1 MSVAPASVDTRQ
13 RILEATATCIAEDG
27 VAAVRMAGIARAAG
41 VSTALLHYHFE
52 TKEQLFEQVLRY
64 SYDSSTLLDQESL
77 RREGLTPAQRL
88 AAYLDRCLPSDPHL
102 ERDLLL
108 WQEFGAMSPR
118 NPSMASVTSDL
129 FQGDV
134 ERVTGIVREGLADGS
149 FRTDDAELVART
161 AIALCDGLCTRVL
174 AGDRRLP
181 LDEARRVVARSVAGL
196 LGLADPLPLG
206 ARARVPAIPGQSRTP
221 VPSGT
226 TTPREATR

>member
-1 MSVAPASVDTRQ
+1 VTVATAAVDTRQ
-13 RILEATATCIAEDG
+13 RILEATAACIAEDG

-88 AAYLDRCLPSDPHL
+88 AAYLDRCLPSDELL

-118 NPSMASVTSDL
+118 NPSMAAVTSDF

-134 ERVTGIVREGLADGS
+134 DRVTGILREGLADGS

-161 AIALCDGLCTRVL
+161 VIALCDGLCTRVL
-174 AGDRRLP
+174 AGDPRVP
-181 LDEARRVVARSVAGL
+181 LQEARRVVAGTGSAL
-196 LGLADPLPLG
+196 LGLAEPLPLG
-206 ARARVPAIPGQSRTP
+206 TRSRTP
-221 VPSGT
+221 SLPTQGRRTRSSST
-226 TTPREATR
+226 SRTPART

>member
-1 MSVAPASVDTRQ
+1 VTVATAAVDTRQ

-88 AAYLDRCLPSDPHL
+88 AAYLDRCLPSDELL

-118 NPSMASVTSDL
+118 NPSMAAVTSDF

-149 FRTDDAELVART
+149 LPTDDAEPRRPHARSPSAT
-161 AIALCDGLCTRVL
+161 GLCTRCSPRPRVPWTRPGASWRQHGAPPRPASPSPARRPTPSL
-174 AGDRRLP
+174 PSQGRRPNPSRPHRLP
-181 LDEARRVVARSVAGL
+181 HL
-196 LGLADPLPLG
+196 
-206 ARARVPAIPGQSRTP
+206 RAPP
-221 VPSGT
+221 
-226 TTPREATR
+226 

>member
-1 MSVAPASVDTRQ
+1 MTVAAAAADTRQ
-13 RILEATATCIAEDG
+13 RILEATATCIAEEG

-88 AAYLDRCLPSDPHL
+88 AAYLDRCLPSDDL
-102 ERDLLL
+102 LARDLLL

-118 NPSMASVTSDL
+118 NPSMAAVTSDF

-134 ERVTGIVREGLADGS
+134 DRVTGIIEEGLADGS
-149 FRTDDAELVART
+149 FTTDDAHLVART
-161 AIALCDGLCTRVL
+161 VIALCDGLCTRVL
-174 AGDRRLP
+174 AGDQRIP
-181 LDEARRVVARSVAGL
+181 LTEARRVVAATCAAL
-196 LGLADPLPLG
+196 LALHEPLPLG
-206 ARARVPAIPGQSRTP
+206 TRSRIPSLPVQSR
-221 VPSGT
+221 
-226 TTPREATR
+226 RTRPASRSRT

>member
-1 MSVAPASVDTRQ
+1 VTVATAAADTRQ

-88 AAYLDRCLPSDPHL
+88 AAYLDRCLPSDEL
-102 ERDLLL
+102 LARDLLL

-118 NPSMASVTSDL
+118 HPAMAAVTSDF

-134 ERVTGIVREGLADGS
+134 DRVTGIVEDGVADGS
-149 FRTDDAELVART
+149 FATDDPGLVART
-161 AIALCDGLCTRVL
+161 VIALCDGLCTRVL
-174 AGDRRLP
+174 ADDPRIP
-181 LDEARRVVARSVAGL
+181 LAEARRVVAATCEAL
-196 LGLADPLPLG
+196 LGLEQPLPLG
-206 ARARVPAIPGQSRTP
+206 TRARTPSLPLQSRRTRP
-221 VPSGT
+221 APRPSRT
-226 TTPREATR
+226 

>member
-1 MSVAPASVDTRQ
+1 MTVAPAAVDTRQ

-52 TKEQLFEQVLRY
+52 TKEQLFEQVLRH

-88 AAYLDRCLPSDPHL
+88 AAYLDRCLPSDEL
-102 ERDLLL
+102 LARDLLL

-118 NPSMASVTSDL
+118 NPSMASVTSDF

-134 ERVTGIVREGLADGS
+134 DRVTGIVEEGVADGS
-149 FRTDDAELVART
+149 FRTDDPVLVART
-161 AIALCDGLCTRVL
+161 VIALCDGLCTRVL
-174 AGDRRLP
+174 AGDHRVP
-181 LDEARRVVARSVAGL
+181 LSEARRVVATTGSAL
-196 LGLADPLPLG
+196 LGLHDPLPLG
-206 ARARVPAIPGQSRTP
+206 TRSRTP
-221 VPSGT
+221 SLPIQS
-226 TTPREATR
+226 RRTRSASRTSRS

>member
-1 MSVAPASVDTRQ
+1 VTVATAAVDTRQ

-52 TKEQLFEQVLRY
+52 TKEQLFEQVLRH

-88 AAYLDRCLPSDPHL
+88 AAYLDRCLPSDDLL

-118 NPSMASVTSDL
+118 NPSMAAVTSDF

-134 ERVTGIVREGLADGS
+134 ERVTGIIEDGVADRS
-149 FRTDDAELVART
+149 FTTADPDLVART
-161 AIALCDGLCTRVL
+161 LIALCDGLCTRVL
-174 AGDRRLP
+174 AGDRRVP
-181 LDEARRVVARSVAGL
+181 LAEARRVMAATGSAL
-196 LGLADPLPLG
+196 LGLPEPLPLG
-206 ARARVPAIPGQSRTP
+206 TRPRTPSLPSQGRRSRTP
-221 VPSGT
+221 PPSRT
-226 TTPREATR
+226 ASRT